1 MFTGIVEEIGT
12 VVDAR
17 SGGLTIQAD
26 VVLRGLAVSHSM
38 CVNGAC
44 LTVTELG
51 DNSFVVD
58 VVPETLRRTNLGSL
72 EVGSRVNLE
81 RALPAS
87 GRFDG
92 HVVQGHV
99 DGTGRI
105 RSINTDGKALM
116 TTIGT
121 DPSTMRYVVE
131 KGFMAVDGVSLTI
144 VDCGE
149 ESFSVTIIP
158 FTKDHTIIGSW
169 KVGHIV
175 NLEADILAKYVDKLI
190 AVGTKTDR

>member
-12 VVDAR
+12 VMDSK
-17 SGGLTIQAD
+17 SGGLTIKAD

-38 CVNGAC
+38 CVNGTC
-44 LTVTELG
+44 LTVTGLG
-51 DNSFVVD
+51 DNSFIVD

-81 RALPAS
+81 RAIPAS

-92 HVVQGHV
+92 HVVQGHG
-99 DGTGRI
+99 DGSGWI
-105 RSINTDGKALM
+105 ESINTDGAALM
-116 TTIGT
+116 TTIGADT
-121 DPSTMRYVVE
+121 STMRYVVE

-149 ESFSVTIIP
+149 ESFSVTIP
-158 FTKDHTIIGSW
+158 F
-169 KVGHIV
+169 
-175 NLEADILAKYVDKLI
+175 
-190 AVGTKTDR
+190 